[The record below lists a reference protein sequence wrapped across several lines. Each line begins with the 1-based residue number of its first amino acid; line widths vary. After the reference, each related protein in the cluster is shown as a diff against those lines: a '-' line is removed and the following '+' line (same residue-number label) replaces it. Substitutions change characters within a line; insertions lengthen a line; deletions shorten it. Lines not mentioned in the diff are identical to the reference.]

1 MSNKDQ
7 ILVLGAGP
15 AGIGAGIAL
24 GDRAVVLDNC
34 PDLGG
39 LCRTIVLDGAVFDW
53 GGHSFHTPH
62 AAIRDLVFGSLEM
75 YEQTRDARCYVQG
88 EMIPYPFQKNF
99 QLLGNSAIRSEC
111 ASGLRQG
118 NEGKGA
124 ANLEEYLRTRFGA
137 GIARHFL
144 LPYNRKL
151 WGPDLKHLAVDWVE
165 ERVAGPKNDK
175 DKLAWCSGKRSPLQS
190 DSRVAYP
197 ARGGFGEIMRAL
209 AQRLHHLCLRKEVVH
224 IDPLRRKLVTAC
236 GDVFHWQRIIS
247 TLPIPKLLRTMD
259 DVPPRINE
267 VAMQLKGLPLA
278 LVLVVIVHSVDTPI
292 QRIYCPGPEI
302 PAHKIVI
309 NHNSSP
315 YLRSLPHHGI
325 LAEVSLASNQA
336 DGDLQ
341 RKVIQGLQL
350 LGLIRSVDEVR
361 ATQVLRVPA
370 AYPVPTANRQ
380 AVVWQLKTWL
390 GHRGI
395 ISVGRFGERVYINSD
410 EALNRGLQLGLF
422 ISQCDDDFD
431 LSRLA
436 RAS

>member
-88 EMIPYPFQKNF
+88 EMIPYPLQKNF
-99 QLLGNSAIRSEC
+99 PLLGNSAIRREC
-111 ASGLRQG
+111 ASGLRQS
-118 NEGKGA
+118 NEGNGA
-124 ANLEEYLRTRFGA
+124 ANLEEYLGTRFGA

-165 ERVAGPKNDK
+165 ERVAGPKDDE
-175 DKLAWCSGKRSPLQS
+175 DKLTSCSGKRIPLQS

-209 AQRLHHLCLRKEVVH
+209 AQRLRHLYLGQEVVH
-224 IDPLRRKLVTAC
+224 IDPLRRKLATAC
-236 GDVFHWQRIIS
+236 GDVFHWQQIIS
-247 TLPIPKLLRTMD
+247 TLPIPQLLKTMD
-259 DVPPRINE
+259 DVPPRIKE
-267 VAMQLKGLPLA
+267 AVMQLKGLPLA
-278 LVLVVIVHSVDTPI
+278 LVLVVIGHSVDTPV
-292 QRIYCPGPEI
+292 QRVYSSGPEI

-341 RKVIQGLQL
+341 RQVIQGLQL
-350 LGLIRSVDEVR
+350 LGLIRSADEVR
-361 ATQVLRVPA
+361 TTRILRVPA
-370 AYPVPTANRQ
+370 AYPVPTTGRQ
-380 AVVWQLKTWL
+380 AVVRQLKTWL
-390 GHRGI
+390 AHRGI
-395 ISVGRFGERVYINSD
+395 ISIGRFGEWAYINSD
-410 EALNRGLQLGLF
+410 EALNRGLDVGLT